1 MTTLHIITVLGQDA
15 YYVGEI
21 VSEKE
26 NWLCI
31 KAIDENDRFS
41 GIHIFRKDCIQILP
55 TGASINYY
63 NALDKANALKTLLPQ
78 TDLNSEFFS
87 WRWGS
92 INELFQ
98 IILEKEI
105 YVSLEL
111 TNGEYYSGK
120 IIGVTPTD
128 LRMQELSYLKLEK
141 QAITLPIKKIV
152 SISVTEFSNYL
163 AKKWNEE
170 TSNFLYRQNLV
181 NIYLDYYDDTREN
194 LIIGEIIQENNEKIL
209 LGAIDELGILDSLTV
224 IEKQFIRQINSQ
236 NLKYENFIVYESK
249 KNGYF
254 DLYQLLSSPIEIL
267 DFSTIIKGMQIN
279 QIVSVNDYYY
289 DNQNIGFLKQ
299 KLDNKFKLQNFDD
312 YQLGNESEFE
322 YEDLV
327 SVDLA
332 SSQIKNYNLWFN
344 EQR

>member
-1 MTTLHIITVLGQDA
+1 M
-15 YYVGEI
+15 
-21 VSEKE
+21 
-26 NWLCI
+26 CI

-41 GIHIFRKDCIQILP
+41 GIHIFRRDCIQILS

-87 WRWGS
+87 WRWDL

-120 IIGVTPTD
+120 IIYVTPTD

-141 QAITLPIKKIV
+141 QAITLPIKNIV
-152 SISVTEFSNYL
+152 SISVTEFPNYL

-170 TSNFLYRQNLV
+170 TNNFLYHQNLV

-209 LGAIDELGILDSLTV
+209 LGAIDGLGILDSLTV
-224 IEKQFIRQINSQ
+224 IEKRFIRQINSQ

-254 DLYQLLSSPIEIL
+254 DLYQLLSTTVEIL

-279 QIVSVNDYYY
+279 QVFSVNGYYF
-289 DNQNIGFLKQ
+289 DNQNVGILK
-299 KLDNKFKLQNFDD
+299 KANNRNFKIQNFDN

-322 YEDLV
+322 YQDLV
-327 SVDLA
+327 SVDLV

-344 EQR
+344 KQR

>member
-1 MTTLHIITVLGQDA
+1 MTTLHIITVSGQDV
-15 YYVGEI
+15 YYIGEI

-41 GIHIFRKDCIQILP
+41 GIHIFRRDCIQILS

-87 WRWGS
+87 WRWDL

-120 IIGVTPTD
+120 IIYVTPTD

-141 QAITLPIKKIV
+141 QAITLPIKNII
-152 SISVTEFSNYL
+152 SISVTEFPNYL

-170 TSNFLYRQNLV
+170 TNNFLYHQNLV

-224 IEKQFIRQINSQ
+224 IEKRFIRQINSQ

-254 DLYQLLSSPIEIL
+254 DLYQLLSTTVEIL

-279 QIVSVNDYYY
+279 QVLSVNDYYF
-289 DNQNIGFLKQ
+289 DNQNVGILK
-299 KLDNKFKLQNFDD
+299 KANNRNFKIQNFDN

-322 YEDLV
+322 YRDLV

-344 EQR
+344 KQR

>member
-1 MTTLHIITVLGQDA
+1 M
-15 YYVGEI
+15 
-21 VSEKE
+21 
-26 NWLCI
+26 CI

-41 GIHIFRKDCIQILP
+41 GIHIFRRDCIQILS

-87 WRWGS
+87 WRWDL

-120 IIGVTPTD
+120 IIYVTPTD

-141 QAITLPIKKIV
+141 QAITLPIKNII
-152 SISVTEFSNYL
+152 SISVTEFPNYL

-170 TSNFLYRQNLV
+170 TNNFLYHQNLV

-224 IEKQFIRQINSQ
+224 IEKRFIRQINSQ

-254 DLYQLLSSPIEIL
+254 DLYQLLSTTVEIL

-279 QIVSVNDYYY
+279 QVLSVNDYYF
-289 DNQNIGFLKQ
+289 DNQNVGILK
-299 KLDNKFKLQNFDD
+299 KANNRNFKIQNFDN

-322 YEDLV
+322 YRDLV

-344 EQR
+344 KQR